1 MADPMHQIEY
11 TVQIPLTE
19 IPVPDTS
26 YLTLYNQSPL
36 RVNYPLL
43 HTLYYLYNF
52 SNSLAKID
60 TNDAY
65 NNLNDINFRVQHT
78 YTLIIPIVEIPICMI
93 ECS

>member
-26 YLTLYNQSPL
+26 YLTLYNQSLIILCYIHYTICIIFPI
-36 RVNYPLL
+36 V
-43 HTLYYLYNF
+43 
-52 SNSLAKID
+52 LAKID